1 MKLFDYK
8 NHPTLV
14 SAILLILAGLL
25 LNIVPARL
33 AIWLGIPLYLD
44 CTGTIFTAML
54 GGNLP
59 AVIVGFASNAINGIA
74 EPETMYYGVISILI
88 AAMATFFYH
97 QRFFKNIPRLFVV
110 IFTFAL
116 IGGGLGSVFTYFLYG
131 LNFGQG
137 ITAPFANAF
146 YNALGYS
153 KFTSQL
159 LADIIIDLLDK
170 GAVVVLAMFLFR
182 FVPRWLK
189 NHLNQVFLR
198 DSSNDHAKKKVEHSL
213 LRKVVVAVIVAEVL
227 LGALACT
234 IGFFLYRDNSIKR
247 FVGIAKGVTH
257 AAARVVDPDKIDEY
271 MALGDT
277 SAEYKHVEKILY
289 GVKESFPQAT
299 YLYIYKIQHDGCH
312 VVFDLD
318 VDGTPGSEPGAVVP
332 FDTSFT
338 HLLPTLLE
346 GGEIEPIITN
356 DSYGWL
362 LTVYT
367 PLKNA
372 SGKTVAYAAADIDM
386 AEVSADEA
394 MFFIKMLSLFFGLSI
409 IIMSIVIELVK
420 RGIVIPVNRMKFAAL
435 KFSGTT
441 MIASVNAENVDL
453 EQIRVAAERI
463 ESLKIRSSDEIGE
476 LYESL
481 SSMATDAYN
490 FISQVR
496 EQAERIRKMQEVIIM
511 EFAEV
516 VEARDK
522 STGNHIKKTAAYVE
536 ALAEQLKKEGKFAD
550 VLTEE
555 FVRKLKQA
563 APLHDIGKIAVS
575 DLILNKPGKLTD
587 EEFAIMKS
595 HTTEGW
601 KILTKMVADAG
612 DTIDANY
619 LNESIDMAH
628 YHHEKWDGTGYPTG
642 IKGEEIPL
650 SARIMAVADV
660 FDALVAERV
669 YKKPFTYEKA
679 MAIITEGSGKHFD
692 PQIVETFT
700 HISERLYSERTRLDQ
715 SGSEASIELDK
726 PAVVVP
732 APAPKQESGAAG

>member
-1 MKLFDYK
+1 MAMKMFDLK
-8 NHPTLV
+8 NHPTFI
-14 SAILLILAGLL
+14 SAVLLILAGLT

-33 AIWLGIPLYLD
+33 AIALGIPLYLD
-44 CTGTIFTAML
+44 CTGTIITAML

-59 AVIVGFASNAINGIA
+59 AVIVGFGSNAINGIS
-74 EPETMYYGVISILI
+74 EPETMYYGVISIMI
-88 AAMATFFYH
+88 AVAATFFYH
-97 QRFFKNIPRLFVV
+97 QRFFTNIPRLFVV

-116 IGGGLGSVFTYFLYG
+116 IGGGIGSLFTYFLYG

-137 ITAPFANAF
+137 ITAPFAHAF
-146 YNALGYS
+146 HDALGYN
-153 KFTSQL
+153 KFLSQL
-159 LADIIIDLLDK
+159 LADIIIDMLDK
-170 GAVVVLAMFLFR
+170 GAVVVLAMFAFR
-182 FVPRWLK
+182 FVSRRLK

-198 DSSNDHAKKKVEHSL
+198 DSSNRDANKNVKHSL
-213 LRKVVVAVIVAEVL
+213 LRKVVVMVIVAEVL
-227 LGALACT
+227 LGALASS

-247 FVGIAKGVTH
+247 FVAIAKGVTNSVAH
-257 AAARVVDPDKIDEY
+257 VVDADRIDEFI
-271 MALGDT
+271 AKGD
-277 SAEYKHVEKILY
+277 SAEGYKDIEDALY
-289 GVKESFPQAT
+289 GIRGSFTQT
-299 YLYIYKIQHDGCH
+299 KYLYVYRIEKDGCH

-318 VDGTPGSEPGAVVP
+318 TDGEPGSEPGSVVE
-332 FDTSFT
+332 FDPSFVPY
-338 HLLPTLLE
+338 LPTLLA
-346 GGEIEPIITN
+346 GGEIEPIVS
-356 DSYGWL
+356 DDKFGWL

-367 PLKNA
+367 PIKNS
-372 SGKTVAYAAADIDM
+372 SGRTVAYAAADISMD
-386 AEVSADEA
+386 EISSDEA

-409 IIMSIVIELVK
+409 IIMSVVIELVN
-420 RGIVIPVNRMKFAAL
+420 RGIVIPVNRMAFAAM

-441 MIASVNAENVDL
+441 MIASTMDTEKVNLEKIRNAADRVVDL
-453 EQIRVAAERI
+453 R
-463 ESLKIRSSDEIGE
+463 IRSFDEIGN
-476 LYESL
+476 LYDSL
-481 SSMATDAYN
+481 SSMASDTYN
-490 FISQVR
+490 FIARVQG
-496 EQAERIRKMQEVIIM
+496 QAERIRKMQEVIIM

-550 VLTEE
+550 VLTDE
-555 FVRKLKQA
+555 FVQKLKRA

-601 KILTKMVADAG
+601 KILTKMVEDAG

-628 YHHEKWDGTGYPTG
+628 YHHEKWDGSGYPTG

-679 MAIITEGSGKHFD
+679 MAIITEGAGKHFD
-692 PQIVETFT
+692 PEIVETFT
-700 HISERLYSERTRLDQ
+700 HISEKLYSERTRLDQ
-715 SGSEASIELDK
+715 SGSEASIHLDSN
-726 PAVVVP
+726 VP
-732 APAPKQESGAAG
+732 KS

>member
-1 MKLFDYK
+1 MKMFDFK
-8 NHPTLV
+8 NHQTIV
-14 SAILLILAGLL
+14 SAILLILAGLA

-33 AIWLGIPLYLD
+33 ALALGIPLYLD
-44 CTGTIFTAML
+44 CTGTIITAML

-59 AVIVGFASNAINGIA
+59 AVIVGFGSNAINGIS
-74 EPETMYYGVISILI
+74 EPETMYYGVISIMI
-88 AAMATFFYH
+88 AVAATFFYH
-97 QRFFKNIPRLFVV
+97 QRFFTNIPRLFVV

-116 IGGGLGSVFTYFLYG
+116 IGGGIGSLFTYFLYG

-137 ITAPFANAF
+137 ITAPFAHAF
-146 YNALGYS
+146 HDALGYS
-153 KFTSQL
+153 KFFSQL
-159 LADIIIDLLDK
+159 LADVIIDMLDK
-170 GAVVVLAMFLFR
+170 GAVVVLAMFAFR
-182 FVPRWLK
+182 FVSRRLK

-198 DSSNDHAKKKVEHSL
+198 DSSNRDANKNVKHSL
-213 LRKVVVAVIVAEVL
+213 LRKVVVMVIVAEVL
-227 LGALACT
+227 LGALASS

-247 FVGIAKGVTH
+247 FMTIAKGVTNS
-257 AAARVVDPDKIDEY
+257 AAHVVDAERVNEF
-271 MALGDT
+271 LTVGD
-277 SAEYKHVEKILY
+277 SAEGYKDIEEALY
-289 GVKESFPQAT
+289 GIRSSFPQT
-299 YLYIYKIQHDGCH
+299 KYLYVYRIEKDGCH

-318 VDGTPGSEPGAVVP
+318 ADGESGSEPGSVVD
-332 FDTSFT
+332 FDPSFEPY
-338 HLLPTLLE
+338 LPTLLA
-346 GGEIEPIITN
+346 GGEIEPIIS
-356 DSYGWL
+356 DDKFGWL

-367 PLKNA
+367 PLKDA
-372 SGKTVAYAAADIDM
+372 SGRTVAYAAADISMD
-386 AEVSADEA
+386 EISSDEA

-409 IIMSIVIELVK
+409 IIMSVVIELVN
-420 RGIVIPVNRMKFAAL
+420 RGIVIPVNRMAFAAM

-441 MIASVNAENVDL
+441 MIASTMDTEKVNLEKIRNAADRVVDL
-453 EQIRVAAERI
+453 
-463 ESLKIRSSDEIGE
+463 KISSFDEIGN
-476 LYESL
+476 LYDSL
-481 SSMATDAYN
+481 SSMASDTYN
-490 FISQVR
+490 FIARVQG
-496 EQAERIRKMQEVIIM
+496 QAERIRKMQEVIIM

-550 VLTEE
+550 VLTDE
-555 FVRKLKQA
+555 FVQKLKRA

-601 KILTKMVADAG
+601 KILTKMVEDAG

-628 YHHEKWDGTGYPTG
+628 YHHEKWDGSGYPTG

-679 MAIITEGSGKHFD
+679 MAIITEGAGKHFD
-692 PQIVETFT
+692 PEIVETFT
-700 HISERLYSERTRLDQ
+700 HISEKLYSERTRLDQ
-715 SGSEASIELDK
+715 SGSEASIHLDSN
-726 PAVVVP
+726 
-732 APAPKQESGAAG
+732 APKS